1 MMDLR
6 IYIRLILSSNSV
18 LLLYK
23 CLSIKLYRVKTR
35 WNKKLAENWTRLIYR
50 MSGPPMGGQGPP
62 MGMNPQHMGMN
73 PQMMPNPQMAN
84 QMGHQMPPQMM
95 HQMHPGQ
102 VRTNYS
108 FCWNFFSWFSS
119 PWSFWYFSLKLT
131 QLFST

>member
-1 MMDLR
+1 MPVNKTIPKLGELKNELR
-6 IYIRLILSSNSV
+6 
-18 LLLYK
+18 
-23 CLSIKLYRVKTR
+23 KT
-35 WNKKLAENWTRLIYR
+35 ISR

-102 VRTNYS
+102 VRKRL
-108 FCWNFFSWFSS
+108 SWEIFE
-119 PWSFWYFSLKLT
+119 LKN
-131 QLFST
+131 

>member
-1 MMDLR
+1 
-6 IYIRLILSSNSV
+6 
-18 LLLYK
+18 
-23 CLSIKLYRVKTR
+23 
-35 WNKKLAENWTRLIYR
+35 
-50 MSGPPMGGQGPP
+50 MGGQGPP

-108 FCWNFFSWFSS
+108 FC
-119 PWSFWYFSLKLT
+119 
-131 QLFST
+131 